1 MNRVRLP
8 PCLPR
13 RRIYDGRV
21 PLTGDYEPS
30 SRKWVRDQ
38 VERYEA
44 TDGREANTLAGTSR
58 PIVIFTT
65 RGRKSRKIRKFALMR
80 VEHDGKYAMVGSMGG
95 APKHPE
101 WYLNLK
107 ADPDALMVQD
117 GADRFAPPPASCR
130 VMSARS
136 GGNGRSRPTRRMR
149 TIRRR
154 PTGEFPCSWPSAASN
169 LELLAQC
176 SIARSTRE
184 DRAWCCRLP
193 RSLADEERVCS
204 SVVQDSGARS
214 WARGVPPTSSSLA
227 EERTSLLAS
236 PQHGGARFPDARSP

>member
-117 GADRFAPPPASCR
+117 GADRFGAT
-130 VMSARS
+130 ARELQ
-136 GGNGRSRPTRRMR
+136 GDERAIWWQRAVEAYPTYADYQEKTNRR
-149 TIRRR
+149 I
-154 PTGEFPCSWPSAASN
+154 PV
-169 LELLAQC
+169 LLAE
-176 SIARSTRE
+176 R
-184 DRAWCCRLP
+184 RL
-193 RSLADEERVCS
+193 
-204 SVVQDSGARS
+204 
-214 WARGVPPTSSSLA
+214 
-227 EERTSLLAS
+227 
-236 PQHGGARFPDARSP
+236 